1 MDVLSFLSRTS
12 TEKERIKE
20 DRHFASLKPIEGDGT
35 ERRRDYV
42 LRRRKYGYR
51 LRIRQVTY
59 VYKLTRIQYCGK
71 EVSRGLSRGRKK
83 TRAFIDP
90 DRRAEKPNGL
100 LVRAKR
106 AFLSYRRKVP
116 MATGFSAFLHGR
128 KNSVTQLQIFLFA
141 GNRGE
146 RAHSQVTTVQIKG
159 KRRSAEE
166 RSGRDLSHTAKRRF
180 PYRTQNQSR
189 LLLLQNH
196 HPNP

>member
-20 DRHFASLKPIEGDGT
+20 DRDFASLKPIEGDGT
-35 ERRRDYV
+35 KRRKDYV
-42 LRRRKYGYR
+42 LRKRKYGYR

-59 VYKLTRIQYCGK
+59 VYTLTRIQYCGK
-71 EVSRGLSRGRKK
+71 EVSRELSRGRKK
-83 TRAFIDP
+83 TRTFIDP
-90 DRRAEKPNGL
+90 DRRAGKPDGL
-100 LVRAKR
+100 LARAKR

-128 KNSVTQLQIFLFA
+128 KTSVTQLQIILFA

-146 RAHSQVTTVQIKG
+146 RAPSQVTTVRIKG
-159 KRRSAEE
+159 KTAFCRRKI
-166 RSGRDLSHTAKRRF
+166 GKGPLSHRLKEV
-180 PYRTQNQSR
+180 PYEPQNQSR
-189 LLLLQNH
+189 LLLLQSH